1 MTRSRSATDTIR
13 GYYYQFDYFILKIL
27 ECQNDDDEIT
37 IEGIEDVDLTT
48 ADETTA
54 IQCKFYSKTEYNHSV
69 IAPAL
74 YYMMK
79 HYLRK
84 SNPRIRYK
92 IYGFY
97 KKGIEKLETP
107 LTVDFF
113 KTNFMSLSVF
123 KNIEISDNEIE
134 DFLDVLEIDNNA
146 QAFDQQEMSIREKV
160 KYLFNCSDF
169 EAEHY
174 YYNNALYVVRELA
187 TNQNVEK
194 RIISKQKFID
204 RINNKDILFNCWYVY
219 KKGVEKYCSSI
230 KKEYFSITFNSSPYE
245 RFFLIECDSLISESE
260 IKFLLIGISRK
271 WCKISRRE
279 PQSFCPYVYLHA
291 ISLEKLNSVMTG
303 LRDDNFTFIDGYDF
317 RGSSF
322 SVQSIVKKATAG
334 NGIQLKIIH
343 ERDMIDLVLNSVTA
357 TREIY
362 QFFTTKVFYQNANS
376 MHRHLKIPVEQTKDI
391 NCII

>member
-1 MTRSRSATDTIR
+1 M
-13 GYYYQFDYFILKIL
+13 
-27 ECQNDDDEIT
+27 E
-37 IEGIEDVDLTT
+37 
-48 ADETTA
+48 
-54 IQCKFYSKTEYNHSV
+54 
-69 IAPAL
+69 
-74 YYMMK
+74 
-79 HYLRK
+79 K

-97 KKGIEKLETP
+97 EKGSEKLKIP

-113 KTNFMSLSVF
+113 KEIFMNFNIF
-123 KNIEISDNEIE
+123 KNIAVADDELKG
-134 DFLDVLEIDNNA
+134 FLDVLEIDNNA
-146 QAFDQQEMSIREKV
+146 QDFDQQETSIREKI
-160 KYLFNCSDF
+160 KYLFKCSDF

-219 KKGVEKYCSSI
+219 KKGVEKYCASI

-245 RFFLIECDSLISESE
+245 RFFLIECDSLISASE
-260 IKFLLIGISRK
+260 IKFLLICISRK
-271 WCKISRRE
+271 WSKISNRE
-279 PQSFCPYVYLHA
+279 PQSFCPYVYLHE

-322 SVQSIVKKATAG
+322 SVPSIVKKVTAG

-343 ERDMIDLVLNSVTA
+343 ERDMIDLVLNAVTA

-362 QFFTTKVFYQNANS
+362 QFFTTKVFYQNTSS
-376 MHRHLKIPVEQTKDI
+376 MHRHLKIPVEQTKHV
-391 NCII
+391 NYII